1 MNYDHT
7 SVLLNEAVDGLAL
20 REGAVICDG
29 TIGGGGHALAIA
41 EKIGAKGTLIGMD
54 KDGEALSAA
63 AKRIES
69 GLPRKIFFQGN
80 FTEIAQ
86 ALSANG
92 IDGLDGAIL
101 DLGVSSKQLDDPA
114 RGFSY
119 MQDGPLSMRMNGG
132 ERDGELTAADVV
144 NGYSEQDLYG
154 IIRDYGEERWAK
166 RIAAFIVKER
176 KIAPILTTAR
186 LTGVIKNAIPAAARR
201 DGPHP
206 AKRTF
211 QAIRIEVNDELGSL
225 ERGLAAFA
233 EVLKPKGR
241 LAVIT
246 FHSLEDRIVKE
257 FFLKRE
263 DPCECPKGLPVCV
276 CGKVA
281 DGRRVNRKPIL
292 PTEEEISRNPR
303 SRSAKLRI
311 LEKL

>member
-1 MNYDHT
+1 MEFDHT
-7 SVLLNEAVDGLAL
+7 SVLLRETVDGLAL
-20 REGAVICDG
+20 REGATVCDG
-29 TIGGGGHALAIA
+29 TIGGGGHALAVC
-41 EKIGAKGTLIGMD
+41 ERIGAKGTLIGMD
-54 KDGEALSAA
+54 KDGEALEAA
-63 AKRIES
+63 AKRLGDS
-69 GLPRKIFFQGN
+69 APRKIFYQGN

-92 IDGLDGAIL
+92 VDGLDGAIL

-119 MQDGPLSMRMNGG
+119 MQDGPLTMLMNGAETAG
-132 ERDGELTAADVV
+132 EITAADVV
-144 NGYSEQDLYG
+144 NGYSEEDLCKV
-154 IIRDYGEERWAK
+154 IRDYGEERWAK

-176 KIAPILTTAR
+176 KTAPIVTTAR

-201 DGPHP
+201 EGPHP

-225 ERGLAAFA
+225 ARGLEAFTN
-233 EVLKPKGR
+233 VLKPKGR

-257 FFLKRE
+257 FFRKRE
-263 DPCECPKGLPVCV
+263 DPCECPKGLPCV
-276 CGKVA
+276 CGKQA
-281 DGRRVNRKPIL
+281 DARRVNRKPIL
-292 PTEEEISRNPR
+292 PTEDEIEQNPR
-303 SRSAKLRI
+303 ARSAKLRI